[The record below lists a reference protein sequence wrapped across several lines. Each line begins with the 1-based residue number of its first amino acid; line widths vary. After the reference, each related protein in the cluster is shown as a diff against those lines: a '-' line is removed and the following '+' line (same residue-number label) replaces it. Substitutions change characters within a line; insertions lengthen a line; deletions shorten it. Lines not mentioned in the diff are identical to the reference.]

1 MAMLYESIAEELES
15 QIQRGELSVGD
26 KLSERQLSEKYGV
39 SRTVIREAMRSLAE
53 KDLIETICGKGNFD
67 TRPNEEKFVT
77 HLTEY
82 MDNSN
87 IPIADIA
94 QARKMIEC
102 TIAPDIVEN
111 ADDATIRLLEEQISK
126 MKKYKNDIG
135 MSVKLDE
142 EFHLTMLGCANNQT
156 LILLTKTLN
165 KITNRRIMFENSI
178 ARIGAIDEHEAMV
191 DAIKKRDADAL
202 RDVIAFHISTL
213 CEYL

>member
-39 SRTVIREAMRSLAE
+39 SRAVIREAMRSLAE
-53 KDLIETICGKGNFD
+53 KDLIETICGKGNFV

-165 KITNRRIMFENSI
+165 KITTRRIMFENSI